1 MFIVLNPGNGSK
13 DFTILTPWQDLFIQF
28 HSQLSCDIGCAYH
41 INTCISTLSYII
53 WTEHDLLKDSYYFS

>member
-28 HSQLSCDIGCAYH
+28 QSQLSCEHTAPLAAIKALEA
-41 INTCISTLSYII
+41 NLSYKFHHCPMCQVP
-53 WTEHDLLKDSYYFS
+53 T